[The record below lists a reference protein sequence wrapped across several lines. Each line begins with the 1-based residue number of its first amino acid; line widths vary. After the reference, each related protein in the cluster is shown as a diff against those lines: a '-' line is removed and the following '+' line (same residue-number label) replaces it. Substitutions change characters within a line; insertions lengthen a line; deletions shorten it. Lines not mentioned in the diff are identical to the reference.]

1 MIQCAICQKQI
12 EDEDGTAKVIFNADP
27 FWDIKRFELN
37 VCKHCS
43 AQLIVAITSMSYT
56 IRPKKVKE

>member
-1 MIQCAICQKQI
+1 MTQCAICQKQI

-27 FWDIKRFELN
+27 FWDIKKFELN

-43 AQLIVAITSMSYT
+43 VQLIVAITSMSYA
-56 IRPKKVKE
+56 IKPKGDEE